1 MSAEKKIT
9 SYLKCGN
16 APDTLGARE
25 LCEVSSFGQV
35 FGFAG
40 RGFSLAAA
48 RATLKYSAA
57 NEQTTSGAQDTLR
70 TWLAEFFS
78 IYAFFCI
85 CYVI

>member
-9 SYLKCGN
+9 SYLKCDN

-40 RGFSLAAA
+40 RGFSLAAGG
-48 RATLKYSAA
+48 RH
-57 NEQTTSGAQDTLR
+57 
-70 TWLAEFFS
+70 
-78 IYAFFCI
+78 
-85 CYVI
+85 